1 MAQEQ
6 QKKNNSRRS
15 RSGGASR
22 RRGSANRN
30 TSNAGS
36 FKGQATAPQQD
47 DVLIAPP
54 KYRKGSMR
62 ITPLGGL
69 GEIGRNMNVIE
80 YNGHLLLIDCG
91 VLFPEEE
98 QPGVDLILP
107 DFSYIKNRL
116 DKVDALVLTHGHED
130 HIGGV
135 PYLLKLRP
143 DIPLIGSKL
152 TLAFVEAKC
161 QEHNQHPTMVEVK
174 GRDKLKV
181 GPFNLEFV
189 TVTHSIPDALAVY
202 VKTPAGSLID
212 TGDIKLDQLPLDHK
226 ITDLV
231 EFGKIGEQGVDL
243 LMMDSTNAEVPGFV
257 KPETSIGPALDQAFA
272 QASRKII
279 VASFSSHVHR
289 VQQVVDVAHKYGRKV
304 VFVGRSMVRNMSIAA
319 DLGYLH
325 IPEGTVID
333 LKKAHDVQDDKLVF
347 MCTGSQGEPLSAL
360 SRMANGEHK
369 TLSIHEGDTVI
380 LSATP
385 VPGNEKA
392 VQQVVN
398 SLAKLGC
405 DVWDKSRALV
415 HVSGHGSQE
424 ELKLLMAMAKPTYFM
439 PVHGEAVHLRAHAQL
454 ARKMGLKD
462 DHIFILD
469 NGDTLEMRGG
479 IVKRGAPVES
489 GVVYVDGLRI
499 GDTDPIVLRDRQ
511 KLANDGM
518 VTAVAI
524 VSLKHKKIEAI
535 EFSGRGVSFAIDD
548 QFSEDASAAIMKTIE
563 KGKFSFTSSGSDA
576 IRKAVRDSLS
586 NFIWSRTRTRP
597 MIIPVVM
604 EV

>member
-1 MAQEQ
+1 MAA
-6 QKKNNSRRS
+6 KKSS
-15 RSGGASR
+15 PL
-22 RRGSANRN
+22 
-30 TSNAGS
+30 
-36 FKGQATAPQQD
+36 K
-47 DVLIAPP
+47 I
-54 KYRKGSMR
+54 
-62 ITPLGGL
+62 IPLGGL
-69 GEIGRNMNVIE
+69 DGIGKNMTVFE
-80 YNGHLLLIDCG
+80 CG
-91 VLFPEEE
+91 DDMVLVDAGLMFPDDS
-98 QPGVDLILP
+98 QPGIDLVLP
-107 DFSYIKNRL
+107 DYTYVLENE
-116 DKVDALVLTHGHED
+116 DKLRGIIVTHGHED
-130 HIGGV
+130 HTGSL
-135 PYLLKLRP
+135 PYLLQDLNNKVP
-143 DIPLIGSKL
+143 IFSSKL
-152 TLAFVEAKC
+152 TLGFIEGKLSEFRIRAPKFR
-161 QEHNQHPTMVEVK
+161 EVK
-174 GRDKLKV
+174 GGSHV
-181 GPFNLEFV
+181 NLGGISLDFFSM
-189 TVTHSIPDALAVY
+189 THSIPGALGVFIRTNQGT
-202 VKTPAGSLID
+202 VMH
-212 TGDIKLDQLPLDHK
+212 TGDFKLDQTPIDGVTPDYAAISRFAK
-226 ITDLV
+226 
-231 EFGKIGEQGVDL
+231 QGIDL
-243 LMMDSTNAEVPGFV
+243 LLSDSTNATVPCFTKSEAEVGPNLLHAIKNAPGRVF
-257 KPETSIGPALDQAFA
+257 
-272 QASRKII
+272 
-279 VASFSSHVHR
+279 VASFSSHIHR
-289 VQQVVDVAHKYGRKV
+289 LQQICDAARKCGRKV
-304 VFVGRSMVRNMSIAA
+304 VVTGRSMLTNTRVARE
-319 DLGYLH
+319 LGYLN
-325 IPEGTVID
+325 ID
-333 LKKAHDVQDDKLVF
+333 DADIIDAFDIDNLPDDKIVV

-405 DVWDKSRALV
+405 DVWDKNRALV

-454 ARKMGLKD
+454 ARKMGLKE

-479 IVKRGAPVES
+479 IVRRGTPVES

-524 VSLKHKKIEAI
+524 VSIKHKKIEAI

-548 QFSEDASAAIMKTIE
+548 QFSEDASASIMKTIE

-576 IRKAVRDSLS
+576 IRKALRDSLS

>member
-1 MAQEQ
+1 MAA
-6 QKKNNSRRS
+6 KKSS
-15 RSGGASR
+15 PL
-22 RRGSANRN
+22 
-30 TSNAGS
+30 
-36 FKGQATAPQQD
+36 K
-47 DVLIAPP
+47 I
-54 KYRKGSMR
+54 
-62 ITPLGGL
+62 IPLGGL
-69 GEIGRNMNVIE
+69 DGIGKNMTVFE
-80 YNGHLLLIDCG
+80 CG
-91 VLFPEEE
+91 DDMVLVDAGLMFPDDS
-98 QPGVDLILP
+98 QPGIDLVLP
-107 DFSYIKNRL
+107 DYTY
-116 DKVDALVLTHGHED
+116 VLENEEKLRGIIVTHGHED
-130 HIGGV
+130 HTGSL
-135 PYLLKLRP
+135 PYLLQDLNNKVP
-143 DIPLIGSKL
+143 IFSSKL
-152 TLAFVEAKC
+152 TLGFIEGKLSEFRILAPKFR
-161 QEHNQHPTMVEVK
+161 EVK
-174 GRDKLKV
+174 GGSHV
-181 GPFNLEFV
+181 NLGGISLDFFSM
-189 TVTHSIPDALAVY
+189 THSIPGALGVFIRTNQGT
-202 VKTPAGSLID
+202 VMH
-212 TGDIKLDQLPLDHK
+212 TGDFKLDQTPIDGVTPDYAAISRFAK
-226 ITDLV
+226 
-231 EFGKIGEQGVDL
+231 QGIDL
-243 LMMDSTNAEVPGFV
+243 LLSDSTNATVPGFTKSEAEV
-257 KPETSIGPALDQAFA
+257 GPNLLHAIKNAPGRVF
-272 QASRKII
+272 
-279 VASFSSHVHR
+279 VASFSSHIHR
-289 VQQVVDVAHKYGRKV
+289 LQQICDAARKCGRKV
-304 VFVGRSMVRNMSIAA
+304 VVTGRSMLTNTRVARE
-319 DLGYLH
+319 LGYLN
-325 IPEGTVID
+325 ID
-333 LKKAHDVQDDKLVF
+333 DADIIDAFDIDNLPDDKIVV

-405 DVWDKSRALV
+405 DVWDKNRALV

-454 ARKMGLKD
+454 ARKMGIKD

-479 IVKRGAPVES
+479 IVKRGTPVES

-548 QFSEDASAAIMKTIE
+548 QFSEDASASIMKTIE

-576 IRKAVRDSLS
+576 IRKAVRESLS

>member
-1 MAQEQ
+1 MLT
-6 QKKNNSRRS
+6 
-15 RSGGASR
+15 
-22 RRGSANRN
+22 N
-30 TSNAGS
+30 T
-36 FKGQATAPQQD
+36 
-47 DVLIAPP
+47 
-54 KYRKGSMR
+54 R
-62 ITPLGGL
+62 
-69 GEIGRNMNVIE
+69 
-80 YNGHLLLIDCG
+80 
-91 VLFPEEE
+91 
-98 QPGVDLILP
+98 
-107 DFSYIKNRL
+107 
-116 DKVDALVLTHGHED
+116 
-130 HIGGV
+130 
-135 PYLLKLRP
+135 
-143 DIPLIGSKL
+143 
-152 TLAFVEAKC
+152 
-161 QEHNQHPTMVEVK
+161 
-174 GRDKLKV
+174 
-181 GPFNLEFV
+181 
-189 TVTHSIPDALAVY
+189 
-202 VKTPAGSLID
+202 
-212 TGDIKLDQLPLDHK
+212 
-226 ITDLV
+226 
-231 EFGKIGEQGVDL
+231 
-243 LMMDSTNAEVPGFV
+243 
-257 KPETSIGPALDQAFA
+257 
-272 QASRKII
+272 
-279 VASFSSHVHR
+279 VAR
-289 VQQVVDVAHKYGRKV
+289 E
-304 VFVGRSMVRNMSIAA
+304 
-319 DLGYLH
+319 LGYLN
-325 IPEGTVID
+325 ID
-333 LKKAHDVQDDKLVF
+333 DADIIDAFDIDNLPDDKIVV

-405 DVWDKSRALV
+405 DVWDKNRALV

-454 ARKMGLKD
+454 ARKMGLKE

-479 IVKRGAPVES
+479 IVKRGTPVES

-499 GDTDPIVLRDRQ
+499 GDTDPIVLRDPQ

-524 VSLKHKKIEAI
+524 VSLKHKKIKAI

-548 QFSEDASAAIMKTIE
+548 QFSEDASASIMKTIE

>member
-1 MAQEQ
+1 MAA
-6 QKKNNSRRS
+6 KKSS
-15 RSGGASR
+15 PL
-22 RRGSANRN
+22 
-30 TSNAGS
+30 
-36 FKGQATAPQQD
+36 K
-47 DVLIAPP
+47 I
-54 KYRKGSMR
+54 
-62 ITPLGGL
+62 IPLGGL
-69 GEIGRNMNVIE
+69 DGIGKNMTVFE
-80 YNGHLLLIDCG
+80 CG
-91 VLFPEEE
+91 DDMVLVDAGLMFPDDS
-98 QPGVDLILP
+98 QPGIDLVLP
-107 DFSYIKNRL
+107 DYTY
-116 DKVDALVLTHGHED
+116 VLENEEKLRGIIVTHGHED
-130 HIGGV
+130 HTGSL
-135 PYLLKLRP
+135 PYLLQDLNNKVP
-143 DIPLIGSKL
+143 IFSSKL
-152 TLAFVEAKC
+152 TLGFIEGKLSEFRIRAPKFR
-161 QEHNQHPTMVEVK
+161 EVK
-174 GRDKLKV
+174 GGSHV
-181 GPFNLEFV
+181 NLGGISLDFFSM
-189 TVTHSIPDALAVY
+189 THSIPGALGVFIRTNQGT
-202 VKTPAGSLID
+202 VMH
-212 TGDIKLDQLPLDHK
+212 TGDFKLDQTPIDGVTPDYAAISRFAK
-226 ITDLV
+226 
-231 EFGKIGEQGVDL
+231 QGIDL
-243 LMMDSTNAEVPGFV
+243 LLSDSTNATVPGFTKSEAEV
-257 KPETSIGPALDQAFA
+257 GPNLMHAIKNAPGRVF
-272 QASRKII
+272 
-279 VASFSSHVHR
+279 VASFSSHIHR
-289 VQQVVDVAHKYGRKV
+289 LQQICDAARKCGRKV
-304 VFVGRSMVRNMSIAA
+304 VVTGRSMLTNTRVARE
-319 DLGYLH
+319 LGYLN
-325 IPEGTVID
+325 ID
-333 LKKAHDVQDDKLVF
+333 DADIIDAFDIDNLPDDKIVV

-405 DVWDKSRALV
+405 DVWDKNRALV

-479 IVKRGAPVES
+479 IVKRGTPVES

-524 VSLKHKKIEAI
+524 VSLKQKKIEAI

-548 QFSEDASAAIMKTIE
+548 QFSEDASASIMKTIE